1 MEIAAITTSL
11 APLALLACPV
21 GMGAMMWMM
30 MRGSKRQQG
39 PSSQAPSETQNPAQ
53 PASLEL
59 LREEHNRMSE
69 EIDRLERS
77 QSEGAETSELR

>member
-1 MEIAAITTSL
+1 MGIASITSSL

-30 MRGSKRQQG
+30 ARSSKRGQ
-39 PSSQAPSETQNPAQ
+39 PSERPHEPDIGSQ

-59 LREEHNRMSE
+59 LREEHRRLGK
-69 EIDRLERS
+69 EIDRLEN
-77 QSEGAETSELR
+77 QQEAETGQRR

>member
-1 MEIAAITTSL
+1 METASITTSL

-30 MRGSKRQQG
+30 MRGNKSRQR
-39 PSSQAPSETQNPAQ
+39 SSRRSPPENPAQ

-59 LREEHNRMSE
+59 LREEHDRLSE
-69 EIDRLERS
+69 EIDRLERR
-77 QSEGAETSELR
+77 QTETTDITGRR